1 MCALAHPSNLIIS
14 IKEGSNTMSDS
25 INPKRFALTGSMPS
39 NSNHQGPPQHK
50 RGEKF
55 LKGPI
60 PLEWL
65 AKAARQPGKALH
77 VAIAIWFLAGV
88 TRSRNVALSSR
99 LMFSLGSSRYSTYRG
114 LKALEEAGLVT
125 VIRHRGRSPRI
136 TIQDFSKVDEQ

>member
-1 MCALAHPSNLIIS
+1 MN
-14 IKEGSNTMSDS
+14 DS
-25 INPKRFALTGSMPS
+25 IDPRRFTLTGSRPS
-39 NSNHQGPPQHK
+39 NSNHQGPPRHE

-60 PLEWL
+60 PLNWL

-99 LMFSLGSSRYSTYRG
+99 LMFSLGSSRFSTYRG

-125 VIRHRGRSPRI
+125 VIRHPGRGPRI
-136 TIQDFSKVDEQ
+136 SIQDFNEVDER